1 LTAAT
6 WKKYSVRIIAGKT
19 KSIGTHSE
27 GRNRQR
33 ALGYYFQ
40 GLQLSEIARRL
51 GLSRQRVY
59 QIVRP
64 APWVDNRVRS
74 KAESKC
80 QDCNVALRAG
90 HVHDNIRLGG
100 FMKRLLAT
108 LTLLFLASTARAD
121 TFTYALTPVNPANF
135 YESFTYTSPVL
146 ITTQTIVPVSDLDS
160 FFCYGCFALPTA
172 LIFTPDTIAYYTSGN
187 DLGPYAADSIFFGTQ
202 PGALREDFFDGGF
215 DTLGAHATSE
225 GSGWPGTLTVT
236 DNPTPVPEPG
246 TLVLLPTG
254 LCALWARLRRVR
266 GIK

>member
-1 LTAAT
+1 MLLGKDNALKKVDLGLVHSSAAIDMPT
-6 WKKYSVRIIAGKT
+6 LVLNRLRQDGDLETGISPSFLVRNWPAMKEWPTKSVRDAFYASPKFP
-19 KSIGTHSE
+19 
-27 GRNRQR
+27 R
-33 ALGYYFQ
+33 L
-40 GLQLSEIARRL
+40 LSPDLIRHTIAR
-51 GLSRQRVY
+51 GVE
-59 QIVRP
+59 
-64 APWVDNRVRS
+64 N
-74 KAESKC
+74 
-80 QDCNVALRAG
+80 G
-90 HVHDNIRLGG
+90 
-100 FMKRLLAT
+100 LLAYVGKN
-108 LTLLFLASTARAD
+108 ARGEYKPFHFND
-121 TFTYALTPVNPANF
+121 
-135 YESFTYTSPVL
+135 
-146 ITTQTIVPVSDLDS
+146 
-160 FFCYGCFALPTA
+160 ALPTA